1 MEHVISLI
9 KNLFK
14 DIMNSLDSSSNLLL
28 YIGLGVLLL
37 LLIVIRLAR
46 KRRPGKKSQ
55 KDGDSGFIEVGPE
68 PVIVYNS
75 GKTPEKS
82 LPQTQVVSAK
92 DKKTAKSSIE
102 PVIVYSKN
110 KKKRKP
116 KPEHELE
123 PVPFTPPKPEPLP
136 KFTPSSPP
144 EPECIPPLEPVI
156 ELAPTSELESDSEF
170 AQATESEPKFDF
182 SPKNQPEPSLE
193 HTAAAQ
199 PQHKPEFAFA
209 PEPQPVSSLNP
220 EPLDLSPHFTSHENS
235 PFQQFMDAEPGQE
248 AATAFRPAFNQEPL
262 PLLESDMASEILL
275 MFSKQGFHIEKVVY
289 HGTYGADFIISAK
302 GMRAYVQVKDWKKK
316 ATPRTV
322 QEARYYSNTNGCHTT
337 ILIPATGF
345 TSAAKK
351 EAVQRAVLLWDM
363 KTIKKLQSG
372 QISLEEM
379 IAASS
384 F

>member
-9 KNLFK
+9 KNLFT
-14 DIMNSLDSSSNLLL
+14 DIMNSLDTSTSLLL

-37 LLIVIRLAR
+37 LLIVIRLAK
-46 KRRPGKKSQ
+46 KRHHGEKSQ
-55 KDGDSGFIEVGPE
+55 KDGDPGFIEVGPE

-75 GKTPEKS
+75 GRLPEKTMPETEDAPS
-82 LPQTQVVSAK
+82 K
-92 DKKTAKSSIE
+92 IKKSAKSSIE
-102 PVIVYSKN
+102 PLIVYSKN

-116 KPEHELE
+116 KQEHELE

-136 KFTPSSPP
+136 KFTPSLPP
-144 EPECIPPLEPVI
+144 EPEDTPPLEPVF
-156 ELAPTSELESDSEF
+156 ESAPTSELESASEF
-170 AQATESEPKFDF
+170 AQAPESEPKFDY
-182 SPKNQPEPSLE
+182 SPKKQPELSIE
-193 HTAAAQ
+193 HTAATQ
-199 PQHKPEFAFA
+199 PQPKPEFEFA
-209 PEPQPVSSLNP
+209 PEPQPVSPLKP
-220 EPLDLSPHFTSHENS
+220 EPLDLSPHFTSHQNS
-235 PFQQFMDAEPGQE
+235 PFQQFMNAEPGQE
-248 AATAFRPAFNQEPL
+248 AATAFKPAFNQDPL
-262 PLLESDMASEILL
+262 PLLESDMASEIVL
-275 MFSKQGFHIEKVVY
+275 MFSKQGFNIEKIVY
-289 HGTYGADFIISAK
+289 HGTYGADFIVSAK
-302 GMRAYVQVKDWKKK
+302 GIRAYVQVKDWKKK

-337 ILIPATGF
+337 ILIPVTGF

-363 KTIKKLQSG
+363 KTIKKVQSG